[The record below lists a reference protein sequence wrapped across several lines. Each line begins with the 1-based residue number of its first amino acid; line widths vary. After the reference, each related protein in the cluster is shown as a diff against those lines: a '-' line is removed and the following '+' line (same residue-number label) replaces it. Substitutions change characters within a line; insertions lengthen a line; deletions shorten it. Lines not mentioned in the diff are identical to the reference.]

1 MPGAVVI
8 GLFCTY
14 LIPIQEVIA
23 VEGQT
28 EGVSGSVRFA
38 MVGPSQGL

>member
-1 MPGAVVI
+1 MPSVVVI
-8 GLFCTY
+8 GLLCTY

-28 EGVSGSVRFA
+28 KGVSGSVRFT
-38 MVGPSQGL
+38 MLGPS